1 MITPRC
7 TTPSVP
13 AHPPQAE
20 ADGPPDQ
27 DWLWEHS
34 GVQVASKQRGL
45 GMDRLQDTVSLDRG
59 GRCPALHKLVPVG
72 FRAEA
77 WKLFVLSGPLFLF
90 QVLSFMIYVVSS
102 VFCGHLGKAELA
114 SVTLSVA
121 FVNVCGVSVGFG
133 FSSACDTLM
142 SQSFGSPNKKHVGVI
157 LQRGA
162 LMLLL
167 CCFPCWAFFLN
178 TQQILLLFGQ
188 DPHVSRLTQEYVLIL
203 MPALPAIFLYSLLAK
218 YLQNQGI
225 IWPQVLSGTVGNCV
239 NALANYVLVSVLSLG
254 VRGSAYANTASQ
266 FVQTGFLFLHIVLK
280 RLHRE
285 TWAGWSVQCL
295 QDWGPFFHLAVPSM
309 LMLCIEWWAYEIG
322 SFLMGLLSM
331 VDLSAQ
337 AVIYEVATV
346 IYMIPMGLSISVCVR
361 VGTALGAADTVQA
374 KRSAISGVLCTV
386 GTSLVI
392 GTLLSLLKNKLGYI
406 FTNDEE
412 VIALVDKVMTIYTV
426 FQLFEALCCVYG
438 GVLRGTGRQ
447 AFGATVNAVM
457 YYVIGLPLGIVLAFV
472 VRMRIMGL
480 WLGMLACALLAA
492 VAFAAYTARMN
503 WELAAEEAE
512 KCAGLAPQST
522 ECPVGT
528 APRPGPEKAVASSV
542 ATGSSPGVTLTTY
555 SRPECHL
562 DLFRTPEATLSAPSS
577 RLSGRQLAIRRG
589 AALGVASA
597 TLTAGLVIRVLTSR
611 H

>member
-1 MITPRC
+1 
-7 TTPSVP
+7 
-13 AHPPQAE
+13 
-20 ADGPPDQ
+20 
-27 DWLWEHS
+27 
-34 GVQVASKQRGL
+34 
-45 GMDRLQDTVSLDRG
+45 MDRLQDTVSLDRG

-157 LQRGA
+157 LQRGV

-167 CCFPCWAFFLN
+167 CCFPCWALFLN

-218 YLQNQGI
+218 YLQNQPLPNPYVCPRLPTPRPYPPTARPASFHLFQGI

-266 FVQTGFLFLHIVLK
+266 FVQTGVLFLHIVLK
-280 RLHRE
+280 RLHQE

-295 QDWGPFFHLAVPSM
+295 QDWGPFFSLAVPSM

-412 VIALVDKVMTIYTV
+412 VIALVDKVLTIYTV

-447 AFGATVNAVM
+447 AFGATVNAIM

-472 VRMRIMGL
+472 VRMRIVGL